1 MERVIQLKLQSVLEH
16 TEEETLRIGKKS
28 Y

>member
-1 MERVIQLKLQSVLEH
+1 MERVSQLKLQSVLEH